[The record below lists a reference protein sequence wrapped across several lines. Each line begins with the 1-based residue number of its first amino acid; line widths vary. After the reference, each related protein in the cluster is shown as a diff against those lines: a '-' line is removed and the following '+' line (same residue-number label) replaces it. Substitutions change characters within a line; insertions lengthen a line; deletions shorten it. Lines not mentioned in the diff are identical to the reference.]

1 MYPWKKTPLKN
12 LSEEKIVRGKNQH
25 KSTPG
30 ANTNAWENS
39 GQGPQGDAEYHDAE
53 DLTTVVHWGST
64 RAHVGMNKISIV

>member
-30 ANTNAWENS
+30 ATTNARVTAVRVRRVMLKS
-39 GQGPQGDAEYHDAE
+39 GAEYHNAE
-53 DLTTVVHWGST
+53 DP
-64 RAHVGMNKISIV
+64 KIELARLWR